1 MHHAPRTT
9 HLTPRTALAQYFAD
23 KAAALDEG
31 GNSSDVVLPDDR
43 FTCKVVREPIGVVA
57 LITPWN
63 YPLLMATWKVAPALA
78 AGCAAVL
85 KPSENASL
93 TCQALADVVAAAGVP
108 PGVLNVLTGLGTDA
122 GAPLT
127 AHAGVDKI
135 AFTGSLATGKR
146 VMHTAVRRFAL
157 PHTQAQPADAPPPQA
172 ERVCPVTLELGGKSP
187 VVVFDD
193 AGDVEKTAEWILF
206 GCFWTNGQICSATS
220 RLLVQRGTAP
230 ALLAAVKR
238 HADAIVACDPLRC
251 DCRLGPVVSKLQYD
265 KIMGMLAAAKAAGAT
280 ALAGGG
286 RPPSVGDKGY
296 FVAPTVLT
304 GVTPDMA
311 IWREEVFGPVLCVM
325 EFDTEAEAIA
335 LANDSDYGL
344 GAAVLTGDAA
354 RAARLVDAFDAG
366 LVWVNCAQPCFC
378 HAPWGGKK
386 RSGFGRELGP
396 DGLANYQNVKQVTTW
411 RDPTLQFGWY
421 PSFAAKQ

>member
-1 MHHAPRTT
+1 MR
-9 HLTPRTALAQYFAD
+9 
-23 KAAALDEG
+23 
-31 GNSSDVVLPDDR
+31 
-43 FTCKVVREPIGVVA
+43 
-57 LITPWN
+57 
-63 YPLLMATWKVAPALA
+63 PL
-78 AGCAAVL
+78 
-85 KPSENASL
+85 
-93 TCQALADVVAAAGVP
+93 
-108 PGVLNVLTGLGTDA
+108 
-122 GAPLT
+122 
-127 AHAGVDKI
+127 
-135 AFTGSLATGKR
+135 
-146 VMHTAVRRFAL
+146 
-157 PHTQAQPADAPPPQA
+157 PQA

-193 AGDVEKTAEWILF
+193 AGDVDKTAEWILF

-220 RLLVQRGTAP
+220 RLLVQRGCAP

-238 HADAIVACDPLRC
+238 HADAIVACDPLRR
-251 DCRLGPVVSKLQYD
+251 DCRLGPDVSKLQYD

-304 GVTPDMA
+304 GVTADMA

-325 EFDTEAEAIA
+325 EFDTEEEAIA

-411 RDPTLQFGWY
+411 RDPSVQFGWY